1 MSLSIEAQIE
11 QSLLKALQGA
21 VGRIAFA
28 DSQQRVPVV
37 TGQLKRSGSYSDT
50 PDGFQIEYT
59 APYAKDVHDGS
70 TGGGLD
76 VLQPYTSIVRE
87 HDRKTKNGTVR
98 VKTHQKKYSGMK
110 PQMMAGGNWAVVPIN
125 TSRRPNP
132 YLQSAIDERIQK
144 VFGSS
149 GGLAQYMPRSI
160 RVDSID

>member
-21 VGRIAFA
+21 VGRIAFD
-28 DSQQRVPVV
+28 DSQHRVPVV
-37 TGQLKRSGSYSDT
+37 TGQLKRSGRYSDT
-50 PDGFQIEYT
+50 PNGFMIEYT
-59 APYAKDVHDGS
+59 APYAQEVHDGLTS
-70 TGGGLD
+70 
-76 VLQPYTSIVRE
+76 QPSVKLYSSMVRE

-98 VKTHQKKYSGMK
+98 VKTHRKNYIGMK
-110 PQMMAGGNWAVVPIN
+110 PQRMAGGHWVVVGKRPMR
-125 TSRRPNP
+125 RRPNP